1 MPELCLELYIDARP
15 EACFALF
22 REPRLHTETKAFVEG
37 ELGLGQ
43 RVRFE
48 SRTFGIRQVLVVE
61 VTEFD
66 PPNRLTDTMIA
77 GRFLE
82 FRHTHEFI
90 EHNVGTLMRDV
101 VAWRSPFGPLGRLA
115 DALFLRRKLTKLITG
130 RNRRLKALAES
141 AV

>member
-1 MPELCLELYIDARP
+1 MQELCLELYIDARP
-15 EACFALF
+15 EACFALL
-22 REPRLHTETKAFVEG
+22 RDPRLHSETVVVHEG
-37 ELGLGQ
+37 EFAFGQ

-48 SRTFGIRQVLVVE
+48 SRTFGVRQVLVVE
-61 VTEFD
+61 VTDFD
-66 PPNRLTDTMIA
+66 PPHRLTDTMIA

-82 FRHTHEFI
+82 FRHTHEFT
-90 EHNVGTLMRDV
+90 EHNGGTLMRDV

-115 DALFLRRKLTKLITG
+115 NALFLHRKLTKLITG